1 MKKLLLAALACT
13 LSLGTLEAQAQSK
26 SKLEQDLEDFRNW
39 MNKRV
44 NQGDSITRAEWPTIK
59 QEFQAR
65 TQRLDR
71 TSNQLNASSQQEYGE
86 LKSQYHAWETA
97 QEDAYG
103 QPLRRET
110 AAAWE
115 RRLAGTSK
123 IGQLKASQLRDTH
136 VRFMENVRAQRT
148 DWTLRDWE
156 YAEHVY
162 LRLNDRKQQVLGQLD
177 TSDKMKIAA
186 LQVEFNTLRKSR
198 DAKDRYNQM
207 REQR

>member
-1 MKKLLLAALACT
+1 MKKTLLAALALT
-13 LSLGTLEAQAQSK
+13 LSLGTLDAQAQSK

-44 NQGDSITRAEWPTIK
+44 SQGDSITRAEWPTIK
-59 QEFQAR
+59 QEFQTR
-65 TQRLDR
+65 TQKLDR
-71 TSNQLNASSQQEYGE
+71 SSSQMNASSQQEYGE
-86 LKSQYHAWETA
+86 LKNQYQAWEA
-97 QEDAYG
+97 VHEDAYG

-115 RRLAGTSK
+115 RRLAGTNK
-123 IGQLKASQLRDTH
+123 IGQLKAGQVRDTY

-162 LRLNDRKQQVLGQLD
+162 LRLNERKQQVLEQMSN
-177 TSDKMKIAA
+177 SDKMKTAA

>member
-1 MKKLLLAALACT
+1 MKKVLLIAFTIFIAIGAI
-13 LSLGTLEAQAQSK
+13 SAQAQTK
-26 SKLEQDLEDFRNW
+26 SKLEQDLEDLRTW
-39 MNKRV
+39 MNRRV

-59 QEFQAR
+59 QEFKAR
-65 TQRLDR
+65 TQSLERG
-71 TSNQLNASSQQEYGE
+71 SSQMTEKTKQEYSE
-86 LKSQYHAWETA
+86 LKGRYSEWEA
-97 QEDAYG
+97 ENEEGYG
-103 QPLRRET
+103 QPLNRET

-123 IGQLKASQLRDTH
+123 IDKVKANQLRGTF

-148 DWTLRDWE
+148 DWSLRDWD

-162 LRLNDRKQQVLGQLD
+162 LRLYDRKQQVLDQM
-177 TSDKMKIAA
+177 SNNDKLKVAA

-198 DAKDRYNQM
+198 DARDRYNHM

>member
-1 MKKLLLAALACT
+1 MKKLFVAVVLLAMT
-13 LSLGTLEAQAQSK
+13 LGTLGAQAQTR

-44 NQGDSITRAEWPTIK
+44 NQGDSITRAEWPTVK
-59 QEFQAR
+59 QEFRAR

-71 TSNQLNASSQQEYGE
+71 SSGQMNEASKQEYGE
-86 LKSQYHAWETA
+86 LKSQYQEWEA
-97 QEDAYG
+97 ENDERYG
-103 QPLRRET
+103 QPLSRET
-110 AAAWE
+110 AANWE
-115 RRLAGTSK
+115 RRLAGTSN
-123 IGQLKASQLRDTH
+123 IGQLRASQIRG
-136 VRFMENVRAQRT
+136 VYIRFMENVRAQRT
-148 DWTLRDWE
+148 NWSLRDWD

-162 LRLNDRKQQVLGQLD
+162 LQLNDRKQQVLSQMNN
-177 TSDKMKIAA
+177 SDKMKVAA